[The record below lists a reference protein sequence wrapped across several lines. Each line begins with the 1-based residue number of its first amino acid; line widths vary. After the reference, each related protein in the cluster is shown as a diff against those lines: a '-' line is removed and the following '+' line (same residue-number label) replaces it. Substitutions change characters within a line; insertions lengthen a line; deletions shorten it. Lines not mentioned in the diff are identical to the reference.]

1 MLAIDGLLRLF
12 KLSDT
17 CSELTI
23 NSAKLIAQQ
32 IVLQRSF
39 TLLVPQFFVLDA
51 QALVRFQ

>member
-17 CSELTI
+17 SSELTI